1 MPDGLRLDVAG
12 LTCRRGERL
21 LFSGLD
27 FAAAS
32 GEIVWVRG
40 PNGQGKTTLLR
51 TLAGLSEAEAGSIAI
66 AGGRPGPRRLYLA
79 HANALKDDLSAGEA
93 LSFLLRLDGL
103 SPSAAQIDAALQRF
117 GVADRAHAL
126 VRSLSQGQ
134 RRRVALA
141 RLAGAPAPAVWLLDE
156 PFDALDS
163 AAGSALCA
171 LLVEHARRGGITVL
185 ASHVPF
191 AVDGPVP
198 IIVQLD
204 PRVAA

>member
-1 MPDGLRLDVAG
+1 MALRLEVAG
-12 LTCRRGERL
+12 LECRRGERS

-27 FAAAS
+27 FTAAA

-51 TLAGLSEAEAGSIAI
+51 TVAGLSAVEAGSISLTAD
-66 AGGRPGPRRLYLA
+66 RPGPRRIYLA

-93 LSFLLRLDGL
+93 LAFLLRLDGL
-103 SPSAAQIDAALQRF
+103 SPSATQIDSALQRF
-117 GVADRAHAL
+117 GVADRAHAF

-141 RLAGAPAPAVWLLDE
+141 RLAALPEPGVWLLDE

-171 LLVEHARRGGITVL
+171 LLVEQAERGGITVL
-185 ASHVPF
+185 TSHVPF
-191 AVDGPVP
+191 AVTRPAP
-198 IIVQLD
+198 IVVQLD
-204 PRVAA
+204 RRVAA